1 MSVQAVELVDFNL
14 FFSLCVLDMK
24 LNQQL
29 MPSKNSKSSNRH
41 IVASTSASVSGDVS
55 PSNSASVSSDD
66 LPSGNNPTEQVGQSK
81 RELAWQVAS
90 NLLVSFKYAWA
101 GLRYGFASQR
111 NFRIHVA
118 IGIVA
123 ISLGIFL
130 RLSPVEMSLIGIT
143 IGLVL
148 AMELINTAIE
158 SVVDLTVK
166 QTYHELAK
174 IAKDCAAAA
183 VLVSALA
190 SILVAGSL
198 LLPPLFALVVQS
210 NLFSIF
216 D

>member
-1 MSVQAVELVDFNL
+1 
-14 FFSLCVLDMK
+14 MK

-29 MPSKNSKSSNRH
+29 MPSKNSRSSNRH
-41 IVASTSASVSGDVS
+41 IVAT
-55 PSNSASVSSDD
+55 NSASVPSDASS
-66 LPSGNNPTEQVGQSK
+66 STNNLTEQVGDSK
-81 RELAWQVAS
+81 RELAWQVAT

-101 GLRYGFASQR
+101 GLTYGFGTQR

-118 IGIVA
+118 IGIFA

-130 RLSPVEMSLIGIT
+130 HLSPVEMSLIGIT

-174 IAKDCAAAA
+174 IAKDCAAGA

-190 SILVAGSL
+190 AILVAGSL
-198 LLPPLFALVVQS
+198 LLPPLFALIGQS

-216 D
+216 K

>member
-1 MSVQAVELVDFNL
+1 MLIYSFP
-14 FFSLCVLDMK
+14 CVLDMK

-41 IVASTSASVSGDVS
+41 IVASTSASVSGDAS
-55 PSNSASVSSDD
+55 PST
-66 LPSGNNPTEQVGQSK
+66 NNPTEQVVQPN
-81 RELAWQVAS
+81 RDLAWQVAS

-101 GLRYGFASQR
+101 GLRYGFSTQR

-118 IGIVA
+118 IGLLA

-130 RLSPVEMSLIGIT
+130 GLSPVEMSLIGIT

-174 IAKDCAAAA
+174 IAKDCAAGAVMVSAMAA
-183 VLVSALA
+183 V
-190 SILVAGSL
+190 LVAGSL
-198 LLPPLFALVVQS
+198 LLPPLFALIGQS
-210 NLFSIF
+210 HLFKIF
-216 D
+216 NF

>member
-1 MSVQAVELVDFNL
+1 
-14 FFSLCVLDMK
+14 MK

-41 IVASTSASVSGDVS
+41 IVATTSAPVSGEVS
-55 PSNSASVSSDD
+55 PSNSVSVSGEVS
-66 LPSGNNPTEQVGQSK
+66 PSKSNSTEQVGQPK
-81 RELAWQVAS
+81 RDLAWRVAS

-101 GLRYGFASQR
+101 GLTYGFGTQR

-118 IGIVA
+118 IGFLA
-123 ISLGIFL
+123 LSLGIFL
-130 RLSPVEMSLIGIT
+130 HLSPVEMSLIGIT

-174 IAKDCAAAA
+174 IAKDCAAGA

-198 LLPPLFALVVQS
+198 LLPPLFTLMMQS

-216 D
+216 N